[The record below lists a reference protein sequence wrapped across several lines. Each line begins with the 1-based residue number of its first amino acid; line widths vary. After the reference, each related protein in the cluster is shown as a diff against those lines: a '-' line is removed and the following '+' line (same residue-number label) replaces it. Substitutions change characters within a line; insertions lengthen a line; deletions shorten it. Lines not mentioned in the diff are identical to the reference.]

1 MGRAIRHAPQPFE
14 IRFVFGKEKVFRI
27 FAMQFI
33 GAELKMCCFDH
44 RWCALVQC
52 RLARIATPAPG
63 IPKPKGG
70 EEVQVGW
77 LGATIGHGRANEDIV
92 RTRLSECDLDIEV
105 TLLTQDIRVPE
116 FELRLHSRST
126 GIATN

>member
-1 MGRAIRHAPQPFE
+1 MRRAIGHAPQPFE
-14 IRFVFGKEKVFRI
+14 IRFVFGKEKVFRV

-44 RWCALVQC
+44 RWCALLQC

-70 EEVQVGW
+70 EEVQVYW
-77 LGATIGHGRANEDIV
+77 LGTTIACGRANEDII
-92 RTRLSECDLDIEV
+92 RTGVGECVLDSEV
-105 TLLTQDIRVPE
+105 TILTQDIRVPE
-116 FELRLHSRST
+116 FELGFHS
-126 GIATN
+126 